1 MLILLH
7 GNGQVAISQKLSEL
21 KKEFDPLATVSFN
34 GKEHEF
40 NQALMAINSGQ
51 LFSNKRLVVL
61 EDFDE
66 KMIDL
71 SNLPED
77 DNLTIILKFPKALAA
92 TSSVLKTATQAKAQ
106 IINLNEEQEQSIFPF
121 LDLLAD
127 KNDQALAKFD
137 KLMDKYGSQYLLTM
151 IFYMLRRLINPPQKL
166 PSFVLKKIA
175 VQQRNFDLEKITKLY
190 KLSLETDLK
199 IKSGLL
205 DEKLGL
211 TLLVQ
216 NILTI

>member
-21 KKEFDPLATVSFN
+21 KKEFDLLAIVSFN

-40 NQALMAINSGQ
+40 SQALMAINSGQ

-66 KMIDL
+66 KVIDL

-77 DNLTIILKFPKALAA
+77 NNLTIILKFPKALAV

-127 KNDQALAKFD
+127 KNDQALDKFD

-151 IFYMLRRLINPPQKL
+151 IFYMQKTNQ
-166 PSFVLKKIA
+166 PSSKTTQL
-175 VQQRNFDLEKITKLY
+175 
-190 KLSLETDLK
+190 
-199 IKSGLL
+199 
-205 DEKLGL
+205 
-211 TLLVQ
+211 
-216 NILTI
+216 